1 MNIYLF
7 VGSIQF
13 KFFIQ
18 LCFETYVIYICKSL
32 NAFGN
37 PRECDILSEF

>member
-1 MNIYLF
+1 MNLYLF

-13 KFFIQ
+13 KSFIQ
-18 LCFETYVIYICKSL
+18 LCFEIYVICICQSL

-37 PRECDILSEF
+37 PRECDILSDF